1 MTGRFFEDFSPGDR
15 IEHAVPRTITEGD
28 AALYIALTG
37 ERFPIHCAEPLAQKL
52 GYERAPL
59 SDLLVFHMVFGK
71 TVTDISLNAVAN
83 LGYAEGRFLR
93 PVYAGDTVSAHSTVL
108 ATKENSSGK
117 TGIVWVETVGENQRG
132 DTVLTYKRW
141 VMVHKREPA
150 VPTNRND
157 KPDLQQT
164 VPAHEIKVPDHVI
177 SAEDYAAL
185 ERAAGQGTRC
195 FEDYEVGETLIH
207 TGGMTIEDSDHMLAT
222 RLYQNTAKVH
232 FDGRGMRESRF
243 GKRLMYGGHVMSICR
258 ALAFDGFERS
268 LGIVA
273 INGGQHAAPTFGG
286 DTLYAKSEIVD
297 KVDVEGRSDVGLLR
311 VRLVGIK
318 EQNPALVDT
327 PTYVTTDGKT
337 KAHPNVVLT
346 FDHWVVVPKTL
357 A

>member
-1 MTGRFFEDFSPGDR
+1 MTGRFFEDFNPGDR

-28 AALYIALTG
+28 AALYVALTG
-37 ERFPIHCAEPLAQKL
+37 ERFPLHCAEPLAQRL

-83 LGYAEGRFLR
+83 LGYAEGHFLR

-132 DTVLTYKRW
+132 EKVLTYKRW
-141 VMVHKREPA
+141 VMVHKRDLETS
-150 VPTNRND
+150 TNRND
-157 KPDLQQT
+157 KPELQAT
-164 VPAHEIKVPDHVI
+164 VLSNEIVVQEHVI
-177 SAEDYAAL
+177 SESDYSEIVRATGVEARDYEDY
-185 ERAAGQGTRC
+185 T
-195 FEDYEVGETLIH
+195 VGETLIH

-232 FDGRGMRESRF
+232 FDGHGMRESRF
-243 GKRLMYGGHVMSICR
+243 GKRLMYGGHVMSVCR

-286 DTLYAKSEIVD
+286 DTLYAKSEILD
-297 KVDVEGRSDVGLLR
+297 KADVEGRNDVGLLR

-318 EQNPALVDT
+318 EQNPELLDT
-327 PTYVTTDGKT
+327 PTYVEVGGKQKT
-337 KAHPNVVLT
+337 HPNVVLI
-346 FDHWVVVPKTL
+346 FDHWLVLPKKRR
-357 A
+357 